1 MHKCVKI
8 KNVEVVTKWLL
19 IVLKVNEN
27 LNKLYFVFVL
37 FLSMTTIEFG
47 GGPTLDARRKFANLK
62 DGSILPK

>member
-1 MHKCVKI
+1 
-8 KNVEVVTKWLL
+8 
-19 IVLKVNEN
+19 VLKVNEN